1 MRLTLLILFVVFC
14 VAHTRS
20 QSTGRINPYPGITK
34 GAGYVYTP
42 PPRLALP
49 EKILFS
55 LVYQIG
61 EEYFFKK
68 EYLTRSNGKYIFTVK
83 FPDTVK
89 AFVLT
94 FTDEK
99 GKVIDNNK
107 DSGYTILCNNKP
119 SDAAEARVEA
129 ALLLSYYA
137 LVTLRLDRRVLQDKM
152 IKLFEEAYKIYP
164 GLTQTHKTFRYYLL
178 LRNQQEGESA
188 RPGML
193 EYAKKMEEQGND
205 ASLATALYIYR
216 FLHLDDKVSELEN
229 RCVSKFPSGEVAREK
244 YVNDFY
250 DKRGKN
256 EHSVLNDMQDF
267 SQRFADSSY
276 KVKYTFYVAIIEWL
290 LAEKKYEKLSE
301 YEQRLGDNMNLASIY
316 NSEAKYLL
324 EEVNT
329 DSAGD
334 ALRNASHLIKQ
345 SLRIA
350 ESVRKSMHPEPEDRT
365 LQKAINKFRETYAL
379 ALFHQG
385 KYDSA
390 FYYQSLVVSQSI
402 DPGSAPFSALQ
413 LVNYAEKHKG
423 DQFARNLAIDQFKE
437 GNDSPEL
444 VEKFKLINR
453 RLGISD
459 TTGMPGS
466 WSISGYASNK
476 MVAKIKNR
484 FGSQQSKNFTLQD
497 LNGNTVSLA
506 SFKNKII
513 VLDFW
518 ASWCGP
524 CKASFPHMQEVT
536 RKYAND
542 SSIVF
547 LFIDTWESKSFEKM
561 KMEAAKF
568 TQDNHYDFRVLLDD
582 KNKAGNAYKV
592 DYVPETFVIDRKG
605 NIIFMGNDNANIVAE
620 IENAKMITP

>member
-1 MRLTLLILFVVFC
+1 LVFFVFVC
-14 VAHTRS
+14 VTHTRS
-20 QSTGRINPYPGITK
+20 QSVGSIKPYPGKTET
-34 GAGYVYTP
+34 ASYVYTP
-42 PPRLALP
+42 PRRLALP
-49 EKILFS
+49 QKIFVS
-55 LVYQIG
+55 FVYQVG

-68 EYLTRSNGKYIFTVK
+68 DYLTKSKGKYIFAVRL
-83 FPDTVK
+83 PDSAK
-89 AFVLT
+89 SFVLT
-94 FTDEK
+94 ITNER
-99 GKVIDNNK
+99 GKVIDNNR
-107 DSGYTILCNNKP
+107 DSGYTILCIKKS
-119 SDAAEARVEA
+119 SDAPAARVEA

-137 LVTLRLDRRVLQDKM
+137 PVTLRLDRRVLQSKM
-152 IKLFEEAYKIYP
+152 IKLFEEAYKISP
-164 GLTQTHKTFRYYLL
+164 GLTQTHKTYRYYLL

-193 EYAKKMEEQGND
+193 EYAKKMEAQGSD

-229 RCVSKFPSGEVAREK
+229 RCISKFPSGEVAREK
-244 YVNDFY
+244 YVNEFY

-256 EHSVLNDMQDF
+256 EYSILNDMRDF
-267 SQRFADSSY
+267 SQRFTDSSY

-290 LAEKKYEKLSE
+290 FAEKKYEKLSE

-316 NSEAKYLL
+316 NSQAKYLL

-350 ESVRKSMHPEPEDRT
+350 ESVRKSIHWEPEDQT

-402 DPGSAPFSALQ
+402 DPGSTPSSALQ
-413 LVNYAEKHKG
+413 LVNYAEKDKG

-437 GNDSPEL
+437 GNDFPEL
-444 VEKFKLINR
+444 VEKFEQLNR

-459 TTGMPGS
+459 TEMLGS
-466 WSISGYASNK
+466 RPISGYASNK
-476 MVAKIKNR
+476 MVAKIKSR

-561 KMEAAKF
+561 KMEAAKYIH
-568 TQDNHYDFRVLLDD
+568 DNHYNFRVLLDD

-620 IENAKMITP
+620 IENAKKITP